1 MTTMVILLSISLFM
15 MGISVIGM
23 LYIYRSLERSMDVLV
38 LSIHQLIINQRIA
51 DKGLKDVT

>member
-1 MTTMVILLSISLFM
+1 MNTITILFSISLFM

-38 LSIHQLIINQRIA
+38 LSIHQLIINQKIV
-51 DKGLKDVT
+51 DKEVKDAT